1 MHILL
6 NLYPWYL
13 PRRNRELRTHLDL
26 MGLSSFYPEMKFSLA
41 RSIPAAML
49 GNAAWLARYGLGRMR
64 LDQGLLQRSY
74 LYHASG
80 LMNWLPRSMIRRMR
94 PDVLFGH
101 EYLPFNITTRD
112 LPVVFETG
120 ALTEELRRYRPFCTP
135 QQICEH
141 IRMNSHLKCRAISQA
156 TLVNIREPHGAD
168 QFRKQFPELA
178 PKVRSVPP
186 FLDYI
191 SSLPYDRIVEK
202 HLSPPKI
209 KLLFVGNDARRKGL
223 PNLVAAIR
231 GLPTGLTSILEL
243 TVVSQFLDG
252 AVDTAGIN
260 ARIVSGGRITLREAV
275 GPTRPVI
282 KQGPWTVNEVMAEMA
297 ASHIFVMP
305 TLADTFGF
313 VYIEAMANGCAVI
326 GPDIQPQSWIIDGG
340 RAGMAVDPHS
350 VESVARAIE
359 VLALNRELRTELA
372 IVGLQRFHSTFAA
385 PVVAAQY
392 HDLFV
397 EAVEVHKSGSYS
409 NKFRPPESRMKLTYE
424 PTV

>member
-26 MGLSSFYPEMKFSLA
+26 MGLSQIYPEMKFSLA
-41 RSIPAAML
+41 SSIPAAML
-49 GNAAWLARYGLGRMR
+49 GNAAWVAKYALGRMR
-64 LDQGLLQRSY
+64 LDRGALQRSY
-74 LYHASG
+74 LYQASTQ
-80 LMNWLPRSMIRRMR
+80 LNWLPRGMIRRMR

-101 EYLPFNITTRD
+101 EYMPFNITTRD

-120 ALTEELRRYRPFCTP
+120 ALTEELRHYQPFRTP
-135 QQICEH
+135 LQMREH
-141 IRMNSHLKCRAISQA
+141 IRMTSRLKCRAISQA

-178 PKVRSVPP
+178 HKVRSVPP
-186 FLDYI
+186 FLQYI
-191 SSLPYDRIVEK
+191 SSLPFDQVLEK
-202 HLSPPKI
+202 HTSPAKI
-209 KLLFVGNDARRKGL
+209 KLLFVGNDAQRKGL
-223 PNLVAAIR
+223 PNLVTAIR
-231 GLPTGLTSILEL
+231 GLPPGITSLLEL

-260 ARIVSGGRITLREAV
+260 ARIISGGRITLREAV
-275 GPTRPVI
+275 GPVCPVI

-326 GPDIQPQSWIIDGG
+326 GPNIQPQSWILDGG
-340 RAGMAVDPHS
+340 RAGMTVDPS
-350 VESVARAIE
+350 SAESVAKAIE
-359 VLALNRELRTELA
+359 ALVVNRELRTELA
-372 IVGLQRFHSTFAA
+372 TIGLQRFHSTFAA

-392 HDLFV
+392 RNLFV
-397 EAVEVHKSGSYS
+397 EAVKVHKRDSHSED
-409 NKFRPPESRMKLTYE
+409 FRL
-424 PTV
+424 PTPDETHV